1 VAFKK
6 KLLTGQGFPHTNK
19 KKAKL
24 FHPQETM
31 ATKAEKQKTHLGKGK
46 GRKYQIPV
54 IKWQVAL
61 VLVIFIFLTAV
72 WMIASSG
79 VVLTDTSSDS
89 TPYKFSIFTIIW
101 GVILF
106 IIGAVGAGYIATDV
120 YQVPVRE
127 HLRKLMFGNVAISQS
142 DAEPEVG
149 SKSEDDE

>member
-1 VAFKK
+1 
-6 KLLTGQGFPHTNK
+6 
-19 KKAKL
+19 
-24 FHPQETM
+24 M
-31 ATKAEKQKTHLGKGK
+31 ATKAQKQEMQETHWKKGTGK

-120 YQVPVRE
+120 YQVPVMDRI
-127 HLRKLMFGNVAISQS
+127 RKAVFGNPEMIQPVEVVEESS
-142 DAEPEVG
+142 DERE
-149 SKSEDDE
+149 